1 MEITQYFRTVAE
13 FANYSLDFL
22 FHAVPDI
29 LEDIIVGADV
39 PTWFVSMVMVSLG
52 LAFCSKVWR

>member
-13 FANYSLDFL
+13 FADYSLGFL
-22 FHAVPDI
+22 FHAVPGV

-39 PTWFVSMVMVSLG
+39 PAWFVSMVMVSLG